1 VKPNLYALL
10 LCAGTC
16 LAQSVVVRNATLI
29 DGTGA
34 PPRVADVLISNG
46 RIAAVGSNLPAPTA
60 TVIDATGKTL
70 LPGLFD
76 LHTHMQS
83 ATVGGSGQDWGKNLK
98 AYLLSGVTS
107 VADFG
112 TYGETFATVRRLTAS
127 GAWPAP
133 RLHLASRITSPG
145 GHGLEIGRGEIFTQE
160 VLTAREGRA
169 AVRRALV
176 YKPDV
181 IKVFSDGW
189 RYGTS
194 ADLTSM
200 EPGTLRAIVEEA
212 HKSGL
217 PVLTHTVTV
226 DKGKV
231 AAQAGVDAIM
241 HGMQDVPFDDD
252 LIAQMKAGKT
262 AYGPTSAVYEP
273 RVPALDFLLEK
284 LLDPA
289 SLEAFKGRPA
299 FVQPAAQR
307 IRKYGVL
314 KRNTAALFAAGIP
327 IVTGTDA
334 GISGTHHGWATLRE
348 IALLADSGLPPVE
361 AIKAATLNA
370 ARVLRVDKER
380 GSIETGKLADLVL
393 IDGAPHQ
400 KIEDIQKIHRVWL
413 GGVEQDLA
421 ALAKA
426 IATPGPTPLPA
437 IPAPALLDDFDRVD
451 GRSRLDTRWIN
462 TYEGGADLSRALFQR
477 TPRANGNFA
486 LAIQAQM
493 SESSK
498 PRVQMTLPLRP
509 GAIEPMDFG
518 AARFL
523 EFEARGDGLAYDLL
537 LVTRAR
543 RNAKPAPFTPGPTWK
558 KFRIPLADLGCPC
571 PDSTALTFE
580 LSRPAG
586 VRTWLELDNIKLLR

>member
-1 VKPNLYALL
+1 MKPNLYALL

-16 LAQSVVVRNATLI
+16 LAQSVVLRNATLI
-29 DGTGA
+29 DGTGT

-46 RIAAVGSNLPAPTA
+46 RIAAVGPNLPAPTA

-70 LPGLFD
+70 VPGLFD

-112 TYGETFATVRRLTAS
+112 TYGETFATVRRLAAS

-200 EPGTLRAIVEEA
+200 EPGTLRAIVDEA

-231 AAQAGVDAIM
+231 AAEAGVDAIM

-252 LIAQMKAGKT
+252 LIAKLKASKT

-273 RVPALDFLLEK
+273 RVPALDSLLEK

-299 FVQPAAQR
+299 FVQPSAQR
-307 IRKYGVL
+307 VRKYGVL

-413 GGVEQDLA
+413 GGVEQDLP

-509 GAIEPMDFG
+509 GAIEPMDLG
-518 AARFL
+518 PARFL

-537 LVTRAR
+537 LVTRAK
-543 RNAKPAPFTPGPTWK
+543 RNPKPAPFTPGPTWK